1 LPDLTEAFAAMTIT
15 KQKGINRRIGLT
27 LAVVAAVFYLGVIAR
42 VVLLGW

>member
-1 LPDLTEAFAAMTIT
+1 LQTVAEMTTT
-15 KQKGINRRIGLT
+15 KQKGSNRRIGLT